1 MFSKILIANRG
12 EIACRIIKTARKLG
26 IRTVAVYSAA
36 DKHAQHVQMADEAY
50 YIGDSLVTDSYLKS
64 DTIIDIA
71 QQSGAQAIHPGYGFL
86 SENAAFARACE
97 VANIVFIGPPGSA
110 IEAMGSK
117 SAAKAIMAEA
127 QVPMVPG
134 YYGADQS
141 PALLLAEAQKIGFP
155 VLIKACAGGGGK
167 GMRIVDSEEAFDS
180 ALIACQRES
189 KAAFGDDKVL
199 IEKYL
204 TSPRHIE
211 MQIFLD
217 NEQNAVHLYER
228 DCSVQRRYQKVIE
241 EAPAAN
247 FSSAQRA
254 DMGAVA
260 IQAAKAINYVGAGTV
275 EFLFESDQ
283 FYFMEMNTR
292 LQVEH
297 PITEMITGVD
307 LVEWQLIVASGGT
320 LPKQQTDL
328 TINGHAFEVRLYAED
343 PQQNFLPST
352 GKIHYLN
359 TPETNR
365 HVRIDSGIIQGDEVS
380 VFYDPMLA
388 KLITWDQDRA
398 RALSRLTA
406 ALCDYQVVGVKTNLD
421 YTKAIAAH
429 PDFAQ
434 GSYSTAFINTYGD
447 SLSTAE
453 LPTDLDF
460 VIAAVYRVTKA
471 IAQTRNKAKQSANA
485 QSPWYQMTGWQNN
498 LITTNQ
504 FNYVDPS
511 ADDSS
516 EPVAVKVSFKS
527 DSLEVTVSESG
538 LEMVV
543 GSAELNG
550 HQLCAEIAE
559 QRILVNII
567 EDHESIHILSH
578 GRHIQLAEF
587 TTQSNDLGLSANAN
601 VIAPMHGSII
611 AIHVSEGAE
620 VKHGEKLIT
629 MEAMKMEH
637 VITAPSD
644 GIIASINTAVGKMV
658 EDGVELVVIN
668 DHE

>member
-12 EIACRIIKTARKLG
+12 EIACRIIKSARKLG

-50 YIGDSLVTDSYLKS
+50 YIGDSPVTDSYLKS
-64 DTIIDIA
+64 ETIIDIA

-97 VANIVFIGPPGSA
+97 VANIVFIGPPASA

-167 GMRIVDSEEAFDS
+167 GMRIVDSEDAFDS

-275 EFLFESDQ
+275 EFLFENEQ

-320 LPKQQTDL
+320 LPKQQSDL

-359 TPETNR
+359 TPETNH

-398 RALSRLTA
+398 RALTRLNA
-406 ALCDYQVVGVKTNLD
+406 ALCDYQVVGVKTNLN
-421 YTKAIAAH
+421 YAKAIASH

-434 GSYSTAFINTYGD
+434 GHYSTAFINTYGD
-447 SLSTAE
+447 TLSTTE
-453 LPTDLDF
+453 QPTELDF
-460 VIAAVYRVTKA
+460 AIAAVYRVTKA
-471 IAQTRNKAKQSANA
+471 IAQTRDKAKRSANA

-498 LITTNQ
+498 LITINQ
-504 FNYVDPS
+504 FSYVDPS
-511 ADDSS
+511 ANDSS
-516 EPVAVKVSFKS
+516 EPVAVKVSFKG

-550 HQLCAEIAE
+550 QQLHAEIAD
-559 QRILVNII
+559 QRISVDII
-567 EDHESIHILSH
+567 EQDELIHILSH

-587 TTQSNDLGLSANAN
+587 TTQSTDLGTSANAN
-601 VIAPMHGSII
+601 VIAPMHGSIV
-611 AIHVSEGAE
+611 AIHASEGAE
-620 VKHGEKLIT
+620 VTQGEKLIT

-644 GIIASINTAVGKMV
+644 GIIASINTAVGEMV